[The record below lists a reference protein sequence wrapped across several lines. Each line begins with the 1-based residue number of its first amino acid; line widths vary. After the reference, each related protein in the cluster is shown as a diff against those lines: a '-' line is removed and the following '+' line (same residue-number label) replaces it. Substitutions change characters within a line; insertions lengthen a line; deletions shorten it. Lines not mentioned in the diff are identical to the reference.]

1 MPRQHPARRRTPR
14 AAQKGGAISMIVV
27 QLCVIFVLFLA
38 AGVFISDWSI
48 RREQQQNQADAI
60 TVAAMQIAR
69 TQGVNAVCEH
79 AAMQVLMDANGPREA
94 ALEDCGSFV
103 EVEQPDGTTQLQFV
117 ANTNSSLNDAMAASP
132 FNTPY
137 LQLDNNYTLRTQGTS
152 GMAQQTFDQA
162 EQNLPQFVLV
172 LDFSGSMQLDFGGQ
186 RRYQVLQQVVTNML
200 NRDYPI
206 EYGLVNYSSDV
217 LDTIAVGADNTAQ
230 IISRVNNRG
239 PSGMTNYQ
247 AAVDRAT
254 QLLRNTG
261 SERMNML
268 FISDG
273 EPTAGGDPVDAAD
286 RARDAGV
293 QIITLNIGGGAA
305 QADLLKDM
313 GGRNEP
319 PEDYAHPR
327 FYFSASNPQALQD
340 AFDAIV
346 ADALCT
352 IGPVGVQLEPEDD
365 PRDKVFAV
373 LKTARDEEVRMEYA
387 PNLTTP
393 EMRDT
398 LSYNFNRDDN
408 MVRLTEGAC
417 TELLDNGA
425 RVVVRHGDLNLVQ

>member
-1 MPRQHPARRRTPR
+1 MRTSR
-14 AAQKGGAISMIVV
+14 TWQKGGAISLIVV
-27 QLCVIFVLFLA
+27 QLCVIFMLFLA

-69 TQGVNAVCEH
+69 TQGINAVCEH
-79 AAMQVLMDANGPREA
+79 PAMQVLMDANGPREA

-117 ANTNSSLNDAMAASP
+117 ANTSSSLNDAMAASP
-132 FNTPY
+132 FNTPM
-137 LQLDNNYTLRTQGTS
+137 LRLDNNYTLRTEGTS
-152 GMAQQTFDQA
+152 GMAQQVFDQA
-162 EQNLPQFVLV
+162 EENLPQFVLV
-172 LDFSGSMQLDFGGQ
+172 LDFSGSMQIDFGGQ

-200 NRDYPI
+200 NRDLPI
-206 EYGLVNYSSDV
+206 HYGLVNYSSDV
-217 LDTIAVGADNTAQ
+217 LDTVAIGPDNIAQ
-230 IISRVNNRG
+230 IVNTVNGRG

-254 QLLRNTG
+254 QLLQATG

-286 RARDAGV
+286 RARNAGV
-293 QIITLNIGGGAA
+293 QIITLNVGGGPG

-313 GGRNEP
+313 GGRIDP
-319 PEDYAHPR
+319 PEDYANPR
-327 FYFSASNPQALQD
+327 FYFSAANPAALQE

-346 ADALCT
+346 DNAVCT
-352 IGPVGVQLEPEDD
+352 IGPVDVELAPEDD
-365 PRDKVFAV
+365 PSDSVFAV
-373 LKTARDEEVRMEYA
+373 LKNARDEEVAMAYEA
-387 PNLTTP
+387 NLTTGDMP
-393 EMRDT
+393 DT
-398 LSYNFNRDDN
+398 LSYNFDPADR
-408 MVRLTEGAC
+408 MVRLTEAAC
-417 TELLDNGA
+417 EEILDNGA

>member
-1 MPRQHPARRRTPR
+1 MRTSRRR
-14 AAQKGGAISMIVV
+14 QKGGAISMIVV
-27 QLCVIFVLFLA
+27 QLCVIFMVFLA

-60 TVAAMQIAR
+60 TVAAIQIAR
-69 TQGVNAVCEH
+69 TQGVDAVCGH
-79 AAMQVLMDANGPREA
+79 PAMQVLMEANGPGES

-103 EVEQPDGTTQLQFV
+103 ETEMPDGSTQLQFV

-132 FNTPY
+132 FNTSF
-137 LQLDNNYTLRTQGTS
+137 LQLEGNYTLSTEGTS

-162 EQNLPQFVLV
+162 EQNLPQFALV
-172 LDFSGSMQLDFGGQ
+172 LDFSGSMQIDFGGQ
-186 RRYQVLQQVVTNML
+186 QRYQVLQQVVTNML

-206 EYGLVNYSSDV
+206 DYGLVNYSSNV
-217 LDTIAVGADNTAQ
+217 LDAIAVGPDNVAQ
-230 IISRVNNRG
+230 IVNTVNGRG
-239 PSGMTNYQ
+239 PSGNTNYQ
-247 AAVDRAT
+247 AAIDRAT
-254 QLLRNTG
+254 QLLQATG

-273 EPTAGGDPVDAAD
+273 QPSAGGDPVDAAD
-286 RARDAGV
+286 RARNAGV
-293 QIITLNIGGGAA
+293 QIITLNIGGGSA

-313 GGRNEP
+313 GGRIDP

-352 IGPVGVQLEPEDD
+352 IGPVNVDLAPEDN

-373 LKTARDEEVRMEYA
+373 LKNARDEEQPMGYE

-393 EMRDT
+393 EMRET
-398 LSYNFNRDDN
+398 LSYNFNRADR
-408 MVRLTEGAC
+408 MVRLTEAAC
-417 TELLDNGA
+417 EQILDNGA
-425 RVVVRHGDLNLVQ
+425 RVVVRHGDLNLVE

>member
-1 MPRQHPARRRTPR
+1 MRTQRAR
-14 AAQKGGAISMIVV
+14 QKGGAISIIVV
-27 QLCVIFVLFLA
+27 QLCLVFALFIIA
-38 AGVFISDWSI
+38 AYFIGDWSVK
-48 RREQQQNQADAI
+48 REQQQNQADAI
-60 TVAAMQIAR
+60 SVAAMQIAR
-69 TQGVNAVCEH
+69 TQGIDAVCQH
-79 AAMQVLMDANGPREA
+79 AAMQTLMAANGRPETE
-94 ALEDCGSFV
+94 LDDCGSFV
-103 EVEQPDGTTQLQFV
+103 EIEQPDGTTRLQFV
-117 ANTNSSLNDAMAASP
+117 ANTRSSLNESMAASRLG
-132 FNTPY
+132 TPA
-137 LQLDNNYTLRTQGTS
+137 LQLANDVVLSNEGTA

-217 LDTIAVGADNTAQ
+217 LAAIAVGPDNVAQ
-230 IISRVNNRG
+230 IINRVNSQG
-239 PSGMTNYQ
+239 PDGMTNYQ
-247 AAVDRAT
+247 AAMDRAT
-254 QLLRNTG
+254 QLLRATN

-286 RARDAGV
+286 RARNAGV

-313 GGRNEP
+313 GGRIEP

-327 FYFSASNPQALQD
+327 FYFSAANPQALQD

-352 IGPVGVQLEPEDD
+352 IGPIDVELEDND
-365 PRDKVFAV
+365 NPRDKVFAV
-373 LKTARDEEVRMEYA
+373 LKNARDEEVAMDYA

-393 EMRDT
+393 EMRET
-398 LSYNFNRDDN
+398 LSYNFNRADR
-408 MVRLTEGAC
+408 MIRLTEAAC
-417 TELLDNGA
+417 EEILDNGA